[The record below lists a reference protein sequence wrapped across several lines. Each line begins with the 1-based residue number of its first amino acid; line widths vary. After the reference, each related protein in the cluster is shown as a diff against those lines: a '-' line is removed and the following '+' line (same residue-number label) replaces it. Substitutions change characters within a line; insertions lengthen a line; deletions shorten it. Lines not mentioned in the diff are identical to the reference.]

1 MKMMNTRNQ
10 KREFANKM
18 KNEKKEE
25 TNNASTKA
33 KLILVREISLLECCK
48 YFYSPHFRYLC
59 LLPLETS
66 RPTLGIVL
74 TICMSLK

>member
-48 YFYSPHFRYLC
+48 YFYSPHF
-59 LLPLETS
+59 
-66 RPTLGIVL
+66 
-74 TICMSLK
+74 